1 MKLNV
6 DFSTSIGPI
15 KAMHGVGQPPL
26 LGLNTDKFC
35 YLSEA
40 GIPYSRLHDVA
51 GWFGGNM
58 FVDIP
63 NIFRDFD
70 ADETNPASY
79 DFTFTDILITGL
91 VEHNCKPV
99 YRLGVTIENFH
110 NIKAYRVYP
119 PKDFAKWARICE
131 HIIRHYNE
139 GWADGF
145 HYDIK
150 YWEIWNEPDSSVI
163 IADNPMWKG
172 TPEQFFDLYKI
183 TALHLRKCFGNTI
196 KIGGYG
202 ASGFYAVFNAGAN
215 GAAAEGKQNIP
226 DAEMQALINR
236 RKGYVKFF
244 DRFIRFVK
252 EENLPFD
259 FFSYHSYANAEDTL
273 KMQQYV
279 EQNLREQ
286 GLEDTE
292 IHLNEWNPSPNP
304 LTRGTALAA
313 SNTAAMMCAMQNTR
327 MDMMCYYDARIGTS
341 VYGGLFNPLTYKPF
355 CTYYALKAFGEL
367 YKLGTQAQCDWEA
380 DGIYAVAATGESG
393 KGILLTNTTESAV
406 FVECPQAAGMSVQL
420 IDDSHN
426 LEPVKWNPVGFPLG
440 AYQTVLLCDPS

>member
-1 MKLNV
+1 MSKIHV
-6 DFSTSIGPI
+6 DFSNALGPV
-15 KAMHGVGQPPL
+15 KAMHGVGQPPMM
-26 LGLNTDKFC
+26 GIDTSKFS

-40 GIPYSRLHDVA
+40 AIPYSRLHDVA

-63 NIFRDFD
+63 NVFRDFD
-70 ADETNPASY
+70 ADETDPASY
-79 DFTFTDILITGL
+79 DFAFTDILISGL
-91 VEHNCKPV
+91 VKHNCMPV

-110 NIKAYRVYP
+110 QIRSYRIFP

-172 TPEQFFDLYKI
+172 TPEQFFELYKI
-183 TALHLRKCFGNTI
+183 TSVHLRKCFGDSI

-202 ASGFYAVFNAGAN
+202 ACGFYAVFDAAADGAV
-215 GAAAEGKQNIP
+215 AEGKLSMP
-226 DAEMQALINR
+226 ESEMQALIER

-259 FFSYHSYANAEDTL
+259 FFTYHSYANAVDTM
-273 KMQQYV
+273 KMQMYV
-279 EQNLREQ
+279 EKNLHEQ
-286 GLEDTE
+286 GLDSTE
-292 IHLNEWNPSPNP
+292 IHLNEWNPCASVQEK
-304 LTRGTALAA
+304 GTGKAA
-313 SNTAAMMCAMQNTR
+313 ANIAAMMCAMQNVR
-327 MDMMCYYDARIGTS
+327 MDMMCYYDARISTS
-341 VYGGLFNPLTYKPF
+341 TYAGLFNPMTYKPLPS
-355 CTYYALKAFGEL
+355 YYAMKAFGEL
-367 YKLGTQAQCDWEA
+367 YKMGTQVEA
-380 DGIYAVAATGESG
+380 TCEGKGVYAVAAEGNGRRGVLVCNIGED
-393 KGILLTNTTESAV
+393 TT
-406 FVECPQAAGMSVQL
+406 VQTDLDASMTAYL
-420 IDDSHN
+420 IDDTHLMEKVALDPAS
-426 LEPVKWNPVGFPLG
+426 F
-440 AYQTVLLCDPS
+440 LLKENATIYFA